1 MRMSD
6 WSSDVCSADLEAND
20 EATVVPA
27 SLTKLLTAAAA
38 LEGLGADAR
47 LRTEVR
53 AAAPPVDGVVAGDL
67 WLVGGGDP
75 VLGTDVWA
83 SQMDS
88 SPPPHTSLDVLADRV
103 VAAGVRRVEGRVVG
117 DESCYDAERYV
128 DTWPARSDEHTSELQ
143 SIMRV
148 SYDVFC

>member
-1 MRMSD
+1 MRISD
-6 WSSDVCSADLEAND
+6 WSSDVCSSDLPASALATAEPGVEPPPTSLGPSAALAAALDPVWSDTPGGCISVVDGDRVLYEAND

-67 WLVGGGDP
+67 WLVR
-75 VLGTDVWA
+75 
-83 SQMDS
+83 SEE
-88 SPPPHTSLDVLADRV
+88 
-103 VAAGVRRVEGRVVG
+103 RRVGKE
-117 DESCYDAERYV
+117 C
-128 DTWPARSDEHTSELQ
+128 
-143 SIMRV
+143 V
-148 SYDVFC
+148 STGISRWSPYH